1 MRLYGTEVQ
10 SARYYSG
17 NKSDMPPLSI
27 VKQRSEYKYSYTYFL
42 YKINIWESI
51 Y

>member
-27 VKQRSEYKYSYTYFL
+27 VKQGSEYKYSYTYFYIL
-42 YKINIWESI
+42 N
-51 Y
+51 